1 MMRLTM
7 RYGFPT
13 YVEDS
18 DADRQ
23 PKNETLAEHKLHCKA
38 KPDNCPFEKRA
49 AKKAEEED
57 EAGDPRE
64 ELKVNEAKKILKKK
78 GYEIF
83 AEDVHP
89 IDNLDVGIPLIAR
102 YGNSIAFIRLEHQD
116 ENPPYHDKHGFD
128 YGDYDFVNVYEDIIG
143 EPEKGSEYLS
153 HWKKVKE
160 EAERTEDEEMGRKA
174 ENRLFIECVKRWLKD
189 SSHKG
194 EYYTILIN
202 VSESSSKTMWES
214 TSCRWWGCA

>member
-1 MMRLTM
+1 MMHLTM

-13 YVEDS
+13 YVEDGE
-18 DADRQ
+18 DG

-38 KPDNCPFEKRA
+38 KPNNCPFERKA
-49 AKKAEEED
+49 ANKAEKED
-57 EAGDPRE
+57 EVEDSEKE
-64 ELKVNEAKKILKKK
+64 EFKLNEAKKILKKK

-83 AEDVHP
+83 AEDMHP

-102 YGNSIAFIRLEHQD
+102 YGRTITFVRLEHQD
-116 ENPPYHDKHGFD
+116 DDPPYHDKCGSD
-128 YGDYDFVNVYEDIIG
+128 YGDYDFLNVYEDIIE
-143 EPEKGSEYLS
+143 EPEKGSAYLS

-189 SSHKG
+189 SSYKG
-194 EYYTILIN
+194 EYNTILIN
-202 VSESSSKTMWES
+202 VSESSSKTMWDS
-214 TSCRWWGCA
+214 TSCRWWGCE